1 MKFFVPAFDESDAE
15 RIWAGTRHWLSELG
29 LATTR
34 RRIRALACEIGGN
47 DHFVAVGCETPYD
60 DEPVLVILESS
71 DLGIFEACPER
82 SRRICTPSRGV
93 LDDIPYPMWLDESWR
108 VIDFDE
114 EVCGLA

>member
-34 RRIRALACEIGGN
+34 RRIRALACGIAGN
-47 DHFVAVGCETPYD
+47 DHFVAVGSETPYD

-71 DLGIFEACPER
+71 DLGIFYV
-82 SRRICTPSRGV
+82 CTPSRGV
-93 LDDIPYPMWLDESWR
+93 LDDIPYPMWLDERWR

-114 EVCGLA
+114 EVVGHA